1 MSAAKSS
8 ERQHHDFVR
17 EAILKVFLVSRQVT
31 EVSFRELLLQ
41 LDADGCPVLPESL
54 ESYLED
60 MRDRGWLDFTT
71 RRTEK
76 KLREI
81 TRVRVLP
88 KGRDVFDG
96 VVFDPGLPQPR

>member
-1 MSAAKSS
+1 MGAAKSS
-8 ERQHHDFVR
+8 ERQHHDSVR

-31 EVSFRELLLQ
+31 EVSFRELWLQ
-41 LDADGCPVLPESL
+41 LDADGCPILADSL

-60 MRDRGWLDFTT
+60 MRDRGWVDFTT
-71 RRTEK
+71 RRTER

-81 TRVRVLP
+81 IRVRILP

-96 VVFDPGLPQPR
+96 VVLDPGLPQPR